1 MRGCFA
7 FVCLLASFV
16 LASPAV
22 EAASVRE
29 IRSEDELIPG
39 PASMGQVGD
48 LLLENGWM
56 RAIVSHVDHPA
67 GRALSGGHLLDV
79 AMHGGEDEWGQSLL
93 ALTDEFPRQVRYE
106 TMEIAGTGT
115 RASVRFVGKDSR
127 NDNIEITTT
136 YSLADGSNYLEITT
150 EYRNGMRG
158 MVDSV
163 IAGDRI
169 ALGTTWAFVPGYGRL
184 RAGLPEDDEFLATPS
199 RILLVGDGVTYGW
212 ESPYAGSIR
221 SQDENA
227 IRVTFTPF
235 RVGGKET
242 ETFVRRLFVGG
253 PDPGA
258 LLTTMSPDHSIPV
271 PGRIYHEDFDDLLH
285 DTWVEIRRDGIPYS
299 LIRPEPD
306 GRFLA
311 RLPAGVY
318 DARAMTTNGTVG
330 PYRHFNPAFEQTGE
344 LRLQMDDEAK
354 VTIEVRDERGDLM
367 PAKVSHVREGA
378 EDLSVPHKAQ
388 HYLVGGTGFLR
399 LPAGTNR
406 LYFSHGPLY
415 DRVVREIDFGR
426 SERVEI
432 AVTLAK
438 QVDAGG
444 LHAVDGNVRSTRSL
458 ISKIAID
465 DLRDA
470 ALVEDLDALILLDR
484 GTNGSTQL
492 PNETPLI
499 LEGQEVLVPRMGS
512 FGLYPISPEE
522 HVVSIGSQGMEGKAP
537 TEFLRRFRRVRSK
550 PLVQVQLPRNF
561 ENGYFHAIGLDPRT
575 GLSTNIEA
583 SYEFDLIE
591 VANASDLRS
600 APAVL
605 NDWFHL
611 LNLGHRVFATGN
623 SDARNL
629 GPGAL
634 GYPRNYVNTNGLELT
649 ESSLIDA
656 LRNGRSIVTTG
667 PLLDVTVNGRAKPGE
682 TIVVRD
688 GLVDVAIE
696 VQAAE
701 WIDLDKMRVFAN
713 AQQIGEQTIWRRP
726 GETSVRL
733 KESLPIHRDTW
744 VVVVVTGKQALA
756 PVANGPRG
764 EPIRPVAFSNP
775 IWIDENGNGRFDEP
789 GVR

>member
-1 MRGCFA
+1 M
-7 FVCLLASFV
+7 
-16 LASPAV
+16 
-22 EAASVRE
+22 AASVRE
-29 IRSEDELIPG
+29 IRSEEELIRG
-39 PASMGQVGD
+39 PAAMGQVGD
-48 LLLENGWM
+48 LLLENGWL
-56 RAIVSHVDHPA
+56 RVIVSNIDHPA
-67 GRALSGGHLLDV
+67 GRALSGGQLLDV
-79 AMHGGEDEWGQSLL
+79 AMHGGEDEWGQSLV
-93 ALTDEFPRQVRYE
+93 ALTDEFPRQVRYQ

-115 RASVRFVGKDSR
+115 RASVRFLGKDSR
-127 NDNIEITTT
+127 NDNIDITTT
-136 YSLADGSNYLEITT
+136 YSLSDGSDHLEITT

-158 MVDSV
+158 MLDSV
-163 IAGDRI
+163 IVGDRI
-169 ALGTTWAFVPGYGRL
+169 ALGTAWAFVPGYGRL
-184 RAGLPEDDEFLATPS
+184 SAGQPLAEEFIATPS
-199 RILLVGDGVTYGW
+199 RILLIGNGVTYGW
-212 ESPYAGSIR
+212 ESPFAGSITP
-221 SQDENA
+221 QNENA

-235 RVGGKET
+235 RIGAKET

-285 DTWVEIRRDGIPYS
+285 DTWVEVRRDGTPYS
-299 LIRPEPD
+299 LIRPAPD

-318 DARAMTTNGTVG
+318 DARAVTSNGTVG
-330 PYRHFNPAFEQTGE
+330 PYRHFNPAFEQSGE
-344 LRLQMDDEAK
+344 LRLQIDDEAK
-354 VTIEVRDERGDLM
+354 VTIEVRNERGDLI
-367 PAKVSHVREGA
+367 PAKVSHVRDGA
-378 EDLSVPHKAQ
+378 DELFVPHRAQ
-388 HYLVGGTGFLR
+388 RYLGTGTEFIR

-415 DRVVREIDFGR
+415 DRVVREVILGQ

-432 AVTLAK
+432 DVMLK
-438 QVDAGG
+438 RQVNARG
-444 LHAVDGNVRSTRSL
+444 LYAVDGNVRSARSL
-458 ISKIAID
+458 NSRVPLQ
-465 DLRDA
+465 DLREA
-470 ALVEDLDALILLDR
+470 ARVEDLDMLVLLDR
-484 GTNGSTQL
+484 GPTPAANL
-492 PNETPLI
+492 PQETPFI
-499 LEGQEVLVPRMGS
+499 VEGQEVLVPRMGS
-512 FGLYPISPEE
+512 FGLFPMGSSEQVIS
-522 HVVSIGSQGMEGKAP
+522 VGSNGMEGKAP
-537 TEFLRRFRRVRSK
+537 TEFLGRFRRVDSK
-550 PLVQVQLPRNF
+550 PLVQVQLPRDPA
-561 ENGYFHAIGLDPRT
+561 NGYFQAIGLDPRT
-575 GLSTNIEA
+575 GLSTNIDA

-591 VANASDLRS
+591 VASASDLRS
-600 APAVL
+600 APGVL

-623 SDARNL
+623 SDSRNL

-634 GYPRNYVNTNGLELT
+634 GYPRNYVNTNGEVLS

-656 LRNGRSIVTTG
+656 LRSGRSIVTTG

-682 TIVVRD
+682 TIVIRD
-688 GLVDVAIE
+688 GLVDVVIE

-744 VVVVVTGKQALA
+744 VVVVVTGSTDLA
-756 PVANGPRG
+756 PVASGPRG